1 MAPKQAA
8 CMHQLVGPP
17 TDVYA
22 LGVILYE
29 LLTGRPPFVGPG
41 LLAVLNELQTV
52 TPIPPRR
59 LQPNVPRDLERVC
72 LKCLAKDPIDR
83 YPSAAAL
90 EADLQRFLN
99 GMKVAA
105 HPPSLRRQ
113 LTKWI
118 RRPERI
124 TAAGTFAVLF
134 NAAMLIWTI
143 VEIPYILFAENV
155 NVERWPIV
163 WTVSALAVSFMIPL
177 LILGLFTIA
186 HRR

>member
-1 MAPKQAA
+1 MEVTSALTSNVAHAKLAEQSFEQTGTSVMLGTPLYMAPEQAA

-105 HPPSLRRQ
+105 RPPSLRRQ

-124 TAAGTFAVLF
+124 
-134 NAAMLIWTI
+134 
-143 VEIPYILFAENV
+143 
-155 NVERWPIV
+155 
-163 WTVSALAVSFMIPL
+163 
-177 LILGLFTIA
+177 
-186 HRR
+186 HRRRHLCRAVQRGDADLDDRRDSLHLVR